1 MNKKVVVAVFCMGIL
16 TGAAGTVGALAW
28 TQSAAVAAPR
38 NSSKI
43 ILENDKVRVKEAT
56 FMPGEKPGMHTH
68 EFAHVG
74 VVIDGGTL
82 KFNYPDGKTETL
94 ELKRGGAGYREPNV
108 THEAV
113 NMGKT
118 PVRVIEVEVK

>member
-1 MNKKVVVAVFCMGIL
+1 MMNKKVVVVFCIGIL
-16 TGAAGTVGALAW
+16 TGVAGTIGAFAW
-28 TQSAAVAAPR
+28 TTSAAATEKS
-38 NSSKI
+38 SSKI
-43 ILENDKVRVKEAT
+43 VLEKDKVRVKEAV

-94 ELKRGGAGYREPNV
+94 ELKRGGVGYRDANV

-113 NMGKT
+113 NVGKT

>member
-1 MNKKVVVAVFCMGIL
+1 MNKKVLVAVFCAGIL

-28 TQSAAVAAPR
+28 TQSAAAATR

-43 ILENDKVRVKEAT
+43 VLENDKVRVKEAI

-82 KFNYPDGKTETL
+82 KFNYPDGKTETANL
-94 ELKRGGAGYREPNV
+94 ERGGAGFRPANV

>member
-1 MNKKVVVAVFCMGIL
+1 MNRKVAVVFCIGLL
-16 TGAAGTVGALAW
+16 TGVGGTIGALAW
-28 TQSAAVAAPR
+28 TKGASAMAT
-38 NSSKI
+38 NSSKVV
-43 ILENDKVRVKEAT
+43 LENEKVRVKEAI

-82 KFNYPDGKTETL
+82 KFNYPDGKTETM
-94 ELKRGGAGYREPNV
+94 ELKRGGAGYREANV